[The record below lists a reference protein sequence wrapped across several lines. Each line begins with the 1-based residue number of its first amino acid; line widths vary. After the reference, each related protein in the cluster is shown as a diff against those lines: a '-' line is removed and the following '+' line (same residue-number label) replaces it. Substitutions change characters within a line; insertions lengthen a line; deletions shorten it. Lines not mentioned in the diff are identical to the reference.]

1 MQPRSVAATAVMN
14 VSLSFVL
21 LVAGI
26 GGGAAFGLLNGPS
39 SAAASVPDAV
49 NHIAAF
55 SAAEQVHIA
64 DLNVEEAPVARAVVR
79 KVVRQ
84 VVAKPAAGKGAA
96 RGAGPANASA
106 GLPGIAIAGTE
117 NCARLDDAKIQWLLR
132 LVAKAKAS
140 NPDQAAVAAGVEQQL
155 NAALGKNMC
164 AEEAQI
170 YLGNMCA
177 DPAVKK
183 FMGLMVKELPFFVR
197 PLVGDPCTKD
207 VVAAADKYLP

>member
-1 MQPRSVAATAVMN
+1 MQPRSVAATAVIN

-21 LVAGI
+21 LVAGV

-39 SAAASVPDAV
+39 AAAASVPDSV

-55 SAAEQVHIA
+55 TAAEQVHIA
-64 DLNVEEAPVARAVVR
+64 DLNVEEAPVARTVVR
-79 KVVRQ
+79 KVVRH
-84 VVAKPAAGKGAA
+84 VVAKPAAGKGTA

-106 GLPGIAIAGTE
+106 GLPGSAIAGTE
-117 NCARLDDAKIQWLLR
+117 NCARLDDKKIQWLLR
-132 LVAKAKAS
+132 LLAKAKAS

-177 DPAVKK
+177 DPAVKR

-207 VVAAADKYLP
+207 LVAAADKYLP